1 MEGVCTYMIRIALD
15 VMGGDNC
22 PQAAVEGAVMAV
34 NSNKD
39 ISITLVGRE
48 QAIKDE
54 LNKLNVS
61 SERLTVLNADEEID
75 CHEQPTAA
83 IRKKEASMV
92 KALNL
97 VANGDADAV
106 VSSGSTGALLAGA
119 TLIVKRIKG
128 VKRPAL
134 SPLLPTVNGKW
145 IMLIDCGAN
154 TDCKPQYLQQF
165 GVMASAY
172 MQSVMGVESPR
183 ISLLNNGEEAEKGC
197 ELTKAAYKLL
207 SSAPINFA
215 GNCEAREVLSG
226 NFDALVC
233 DGFVGNVVLKYT
245 EGLASSLMSMLKTEL
260 TADFKSKIGAALSMN
275 AFRRFKKKMDY
286 KEVGGAPLL
295 GINGCVIK
303 AHGSSDAKAF
313 SSAIRQAVS
322 FVHGNVNPKI
332 AEAIASLPEEE

>member
-1 MEGVCTYMIRIALD
+1 MIRIALD

-22 PQAAVEGAVMAV
+22 PGAAVEGAVRAAAA
-34 NSNKD
+34 NQD
-39 ISITLVGRE
+39 IAITLVGNE

-54 LNKLNVS
+54 LAKLNVNS
-61 SERLTVLNADEEID
+61 DRITILDAAEEID

-97 VANGDADAV
+97 AAKGDVDAV

-134 SPLLPTVNGKW
+134 SPLLPTVKGGW

-172 MQSVMGVESPR
+172 MQSVMGVKNP
-183 ISLLNNGEEAEKGC
+183 LLNNGEEAEKGC

-207 SSAPINFA
+207 SAAPINFA

-226 NFDALVC
+226 EFDALVC

-245 EGLASSLMSMLKTEL
+245 EGLASSMMAMLKTEL
-260 TADFKSKIGAALSMN
+260 TADFKSKIGAALSMG

-313 SSAIRQAVS
+313 ASAIRQAEL
-322 FVHGNVNPKI
+322 FVKGNVNPKI
-332 AEAIASLPEEE
+332 AEAIASLPDEE

>member
-1 MEGVCTYMIRIALD
+1 MIRIALD

-22 PQAAVEGAVMAV
+22 PGAAVEGAVRAAAA
-34 NSNKD
+34 NQD
-39 ISITLVGRE
+39 IAITLVGKG

-54 LNKLNVS
+54 LAKLNVNS
-61 SERLTVLNADEEID
+61 DRITILDAAEEID

-92 KALNL
+92 K
-97 VANGDADAV
+97 VDAV

-134 SPLLPTVNGKW
+134 SPLLPTVKGGW

-172 MQSVMGVESPR
+172 MQSVMGVDNPR

-207 SSAPINFA
+207 SAAPINFA

-226 NFDALVC
+226 EFDALVC

-245 EGLASSLMSMLKTEL
+245 EGLASSMMAMLKTEL
-260 TADFKSKIGAALSMN
+260 TADFKSKIGAALSMG

-313 SSAIRQAVS
+313 ASAIRQAEL
-322 FVHGNVNPKI
+322 FVKGNVNPKI
-332 AEAIASLPEEE
+332 AEAIASLPDEE

>member
-1 MEGVCTYMIRIALD
+1 MIKIALD

-22 PQAAVEGAVMAV
+22 PGAAVEGAAQAAAAMQ
-34 NSNKD
+34 D
-39 ISITLVGRE
+39 ISLVLVGPQKVIAE
-48 QAIKDE
+48 
-54 LNKLNVS
+54 KLQSLGINNDRISIVD
-61 SERLTVLNADEEID
+61 AAEEID

-97 VANGDADAV
+97 AAKGEVDAI

-119 TLIVKRIKG
+119 TLFVKRIKG

-134 SPLLPTVNGKW
+134 SPLLPTVKGGW
-145 IMLIDCGAN
+145 VMLIDCGAN
-154 TDCKPQYLQQF
+154 ADCKPQYLQQF

-172 MQSVMGVESPR
+172 MQAVMGIDKPR
-183 ISLLNNGEEAEKGC
+183 IALINNGAEEEKGC
-197 ELTKAAYKLL
+197 ELTKAAHQLL
-207 SSAPINFA
+207 KAAPIDFV
-215 GNCEAREVLSG
+215 GNCEARDILSG
-226 NFDALVC
+226 DFDALVC

-245 EGLASSLMSMLKTEL
+245 EGLAGSIMTMLKTEL
-260 TADFKSKIGAALSMN
+260 MADTSSKLGALLSKK

-313 SSAIRQAVS
+313 ASAIRQAEQ
-322 FVHGNVNPKI
+322 FVKGNVNPKI
-332 AEAIASLPEEE
+332 ADAIASLPQDE

>member
-1 MEGVCTYMIRIALD
+1 MIRVALD

-22 PQAAVEGAVMAV
+22 PGAAVEGAVRAAEADR
-34 NSNKD
+34 D
-39 ISITLVGRE
+39 ITITLVGKE

-54 LNKLNVS
+54 LAKLNVNS
-61 SERLTVLNADEEID
+61 DRITILDAAEEID

-92 KALNL
+92 K
-97 VANGDADAV
+97 
-106 VSSGSTGALLAGA
+106 ALLAGA

-134 SPLLPTVNGKW
+134 SPLLPTIKGGW

-172 MQSVMGVESPR
+172 MQSVMGVDNPR

-207 SSAPINFA
+207 SAAPINFA

-226 NFDALVC
+226 EFDALVC

-245 EGLASSLMSMLKTEL
+245 EGLASSMMAMLKTEL
-260 TADFKSKIGAALSMN
+260 TADFKSKIGAALSMG

-313 SSAIRQAVS
+313 ASAIRQAEL
-322 FVHGNVNPKI
+322 FVKGNVNPKI
-332 AEAIASLPEEE
+332 AEAIASLPDEE

>member
-1 MEGVCTYMIRIALD
+1 MIRIALD

-22 PQAAVEGAVMAV
+22 PGAAVEGAVRAAAA
-34 NSNKD
+34 NQD
-39 ISITLVGRE
+39 IAITLVGKE

-54 LNKLNVS
+54 LAKLGVNS
-61 SERLTVLNADEEID
+61 GRITILDAAEEID

-97 VANGDADAV
+97 AAKGEVDAV

-134 SPLLPTVNGKW
+134 SPLLPTVKGGW

-172 MQSVMGVESPR
+172 MQSVMGVENPR
-183 ISLLNNGEEAEKGC
+183 ILLLNNGEEAEKGC

-207 SSAPINFA
+207 SAAPINFA

-226 NFDALVC
+226 EFDALVC

-245 EGLASSLMSMLKTEL
+245 EGLASSMMAMLKTEL
-260 TADFKSKIGAALSMN
+260 TADFKSKIGAALSMD

-313 SSAIRQAVS
+313 ASAIRQAEL
-322 FVHGNVNPKI
+322 FVKGNVNPKI
-332 AEAIASLPEEE
+332 AEAIASLPDEE

>member
-1 MEGVCTYMIRIALD
+1 MIKIALD

-22 PQAAVEGAVMAV
+22 PNAAIEGAVKAV
-34 NSNKD
+34 KEMED
-39 ISITLVGRE
+39 ISIVLVGKQQVIE
-48 QAIKDE
+48 NE
-54 LNKLNVS
+54 LKILGCS
-61 SERLTVLNADEEID
+61 EERLSILNADEEID

-92 KALNL
+92 KALTL
-97 VANGDADAV
+97 AAGGEVDAV

-134 SPLLPTVNGKW
+134 SPLLPTVNGEW

-172 MQSVMGVESPR
+172 MQGVMGVEKPR
-183 ISLLNNGEEAEKGC
+183 VSLLNNGAEAEKGC
-197 ELTKAAYKLL
+197 ELTKTAYKLL
-207 SSAPINFA
+207 ENAPINFA
-215 GNCEAREVLSG
+215 GNCEARDILSG
-226 NFDALVC
+226 EYDVLVC

-245 EGLASSLMSMLKTEL
+245 EGLAGSIMTMLKTEL
-260 TADFKSKIGAALSMN
+260 SADIKSKLGAALSMD

-313 SSAIRQAVS
+313 ASAIKQAER
-322 FVHGNVNPKI
+322 FVKGDVNPHI
-332 AEAIASLPEEE
+332 AAAIAQLPQDE

>member
-1 MEGVCTYMIRIALD
+1 MIRIALD

-22 PQAAVEGAVMAV
+22 PGAAVEGAVRAAAA
-34 NSNKD
+34 NQD
-39 ISITLVGRE
+39 IAITLVGKE

-54 LNKLNVS
+54 LAKLNANS
-61 SERLTVLNADEEID
+61 DRITILDAAEEID

-97 VANGDADAV
+97 AAKGEVDAV

-134 SPLLPTVNGKW
+134 SPLLPTVKGGW

-172 MQSVMGVESPR
+172 MQSVMGVDNPR

-207 SSAPINFA
+207 SAAPINFA

-226 NFDALVC
+226 EFDALVC

-245 EGLASSLMSMLKTEL
+245 EGACK
-260 TADFKSKIGAALSMN
+260 F
-275 AFRRFKKKMDY
+275 
-286 KEVGGAPLL
+286 
-295 GINGCVIK
+295 
-303 AHGSSDAKAF
+303 
-313 SSAIRQAVS
+313 Q
-322 FVHGNVNPKI
+322 
-332 AEAIASLPEEE
+332 

>member
-1 MEGVCTYMIRIALD
+1 MIRIALD

-22 PQAAVEGAVMAV
+22 PAAAIEGAVRATKTMEDIELILCGKEAQI
-34 NSNKD
+34 KAELD
-39 ISITLVGRE
+39 KLGADTERISILDA
-48 QAIKDE
+48 Q
-54 LNKLNVS
+54 
-61 SERLTVLNADEEID
+61 EEID

-83 IRKKEASMV
+83 IRRRETSMV

-97 VANGDADAV
+97 VAKGEADAV

-134 SPLLPTVNGKW
+134 SPLLPTVKGGW

-165 GVMASAY
+165 GIMASTY
-172 MQSVMGVESPR
+172 MQSVMGIDKPR
-183 ISLLNNGEEAEKGC
+183 IALLNNGSEAEKGC

-207 SSAPINFA
+207 KEAPINFV
-215 GNCEAREVLSG
+215 GNCEARDVLSG
-226 NFDALVC
+226 EYDALVC

-245 EGLASSLMSMLKTEL
+245 EGLAGSMMTMLKTEL
-260 TADFKSKIGAALSMN
+260 TADLRSKLGAALSMN

-286 KEVGGAPLL
+286 KEVGGAVLL

-313 SSAIRQAVS
+313 ASAIKQAEMFS
-322 FVHGNVNPKI
+322 NGNVNPKI
-332 AEAIASLPEEE
+332 AEAIAELPEEE

>member
-1 MEGVCTYMIRIALD
+1 MIRIALD

-22 PQAAVEGAVMAV
+22 PGAAVEGAVRAAAA
-34 NSNKD
+34 NQD
-39 ISITLVGRE
+39 IAITLVGKE

-54 LNKLNVS
+54 LAKLNVNS
-61 SERLTVLNADEEID
+61 DRITILDAAEEID

-97 VANGDADAV
+97 AAIGDVDAV

-134 SPLLPTVNGKW
+134 SPLLPTVKGGW

-172 MQSVMGVESPR
+172 MQSVMGVENPR

-207 SSAPINFA
+207 SAAPINFA
-215 GNCEAREVLSG
+215 GNCEARAVLSG
-226 NFDALVC
+226 DFAALVC
-233 DGFVGNVVLKYT
+233 DGFVGNTALKMA
-245 EGLASSLMSMLKTEL
+245 EGLYRIN
-260 TADFKSKIGAALSMN
+260 TALGCRN
-275 AFRRFKKKMDY
+275 AFWDAMNY
-286 KEVGGAPLL
+286 ENVGGTPVLGVNAPVII
-295 GINGCVIK
+295 GHGCSSPQAIRSMILSTEQVIK
-303 AHGSSDAKAF
+303 ADLTAKLQRAF
-313 SSAIRQAVS
+313 Q
-322 FVHGNVNPKI
+322 N
-332 AEAIASLPEEE
+332 

>member
-1 MEGVCTYMIRIALD
+1 MIRIALD

-22 PQAAVEGAVMAV
+22 PGAAVEGAVRAAAA
-34 NSNKD
+34 NQD
-39 ISITLVGRE
+39 IAITLVGKE

-54 LNKLNVS
+54 LAKLNVNS
-61 SERLTVLNADEEID
+61 DRITILDAAEEID

-97 VANGDADAV
+97 AAKGEVDAV

-134 SPLLPTVNGKW
+134 SPLLPTVKGGW

-172 MQSVMGVESPR
+172 MQSVMGVENPR
-183 ISLLNNGEEAEKGC
+183 ISLLKKGC

-207 SSAPINFA
+207 SAAPINFA

-226 NFDALVC
+226 EFDALVC

-245 EGLASSLMSMLKTEL
+245 EGLASSMMAMLKTEL

-313 SSAIRQAVS
+313 ASAIRQAEL
-322 FVHGNVNPKI
+322 FVKGNVNPKI
-332 AEAIASLPEEE
+332 AEAIASLPDEE

>member
-1 MEGVCTYMIRIALD
+1 MIRIALD

-22 PQAAVEGAVMAV
+22 PGAAVEGAVRAAAA
-34 NSNKD
+34 NQD
-39 ISITLVGRE
+39 IAITLVGKE

-54 LNKLNVS
+54 LAKLNVNS
-61 SERLTVLNADEEID
+61 DRITILDAAEEID

-97 VANGDADAV
+97 AAKGEVDAV

-134 SPLLPTVNGKW
+134 SPLLPTVKGGW

-172 MQSVMGVESPR
+172 MQSVMGVENPR

-207 SSAPINFA
+207 S
-215 GNCEAREVLSG
+215 
-226 NFDALVC
+226 
-233 DGFVGNVVLKYT
+233 
-245 EGLASSLMSMLKTEL
+245 
-260 TADFKSKIGAALSMN
+260 
-275 AFRRFKKKMDY
+275 RR
-286 KEVGGAPLL
+286 L
-295 GINGCVIK
+295 
-303 AHGSSDAKAF
+303 
-313 SSAIRQAVS
+313 
-322 FVHGNVNPKI
+322 
-332 AEAIASLPEEE
+332 